1 MDRQVIDAMQRWPDV
16 PSACGWLSLDAR
28 GAWRLHEHGDA
39 NTGAPG
45 ERIAHDGLRAFI
57 ARNYSHDEQGRWFFQ
72 NGPQRVFVS
81 LEAAPYLLRWNDTQ
95 SALENHLGMHA
106 GNIFAWWLSSDGR
119 LYAQTALGP
128 AALDDRELE
137 STARRLMLPNGAS
150 LLQYW
155 LAHYPELADDAAS
168 VLLLPDVQL
177 DGQLPGAPLMGIGEQ
192 RLPAELGFQRHPSI

>member
-95 SALENHLGMHA
+95 SALENHLGMPA
-106 GNIFAWWLSSDGR
+106 GNILAWWLSSDGR
-119 LYAQTALGP
+119 LYAQTAQGP

-137 STARRLMLPNGAS
+137 TTARRLMLPDGS
-150 LLQYW
+150 TLLQYW

-168 VLLLPDVQL
+168 VLLLPDVRL
-177 DGQLPGAPLMGIGEQ
+177 DGRLPAAPLMGIGEQ
-192 RLPAELGFQRHPSI
+192 RLSAELSFQRRPTI

>member
-16 PSACGWLSLDAR
+16 PSACGWLSLDGR

-95 SALENHLGMHA
+95 SALENHLGMPA
-106 GNIFAWWLSSDGR
+106 GNILAWWLSSDGR
-119 LYAQTALGP
+119 LYAQTAQGP

-137 STARRLMLPNGAS
+137 TTARRLMLPDGS
-150 LLQYW
+150 TLLQYW

-168 VLLLPDVQL
+168 VLLLPDVRL
-177 DGQLPGAPLMGIGEQ
+177 DGRLPAAPLMGIGEQ
-192 RLPAELGFQRHPSI
+192 RLSAELSFQRRPTI